1 MANLVEALLKADA
14 SKVNEYKTG
23 VFKSQ
28 RLADVLD
35 LSEPVDVE
43 IREIP
48 ARRFK
53 EIAGM
58 QVDKAGNFDASRV
71 FDAELLVALDGVTS
85 PDLRDKKLRE
95 HFGAATPKDLAEKL
109 FGNEIDALSEAI
121 SILSGVDEDTSKKDE
136 DVIKN

>member
-1 MANLVEALLKADA
+1 MANLVDALLKADA

-28 RLADVLD
+28 RLADVLERNE
-35 LSEPVDVE
+35 LVDVE

-71 FDAELLVALDGVTS
+71 FDAELLAVLDGVVS

-95 HFGAATPKDLAEKL
+95 HFGAATPKDLVEKL
-109 FGNEIDALSEAI
+109 FGSEIDALSEAI
-121 SILSGVDEDTSKKDE
+121 STLSGANEDTSDE
-136 DVIKN
+136 DEDIVKN

>member
-35 LSEPVDVE
+35 QNEPVDVE
-43 IREIP
+43 IREIS

-58 QVDKAGNFDASRV
+58 QVDKNGNVDTSKI
-71 FDAELLVALDGVTS
+71 FDAELLVLLEGVVT
-85 PDLRDKKLRE
+85 PPLRDKSLRE
-95 HFGAATPKDLAEKL
+95 HFGAATPKELAEKL
-109 FGNEIDALSEAI
+109 FGREVDALSDAI
-121 SILSGVDEDTSKKDE
+121 SVLSGVDEDKSKEDE
-136 DVIKN
+136 DTVKN